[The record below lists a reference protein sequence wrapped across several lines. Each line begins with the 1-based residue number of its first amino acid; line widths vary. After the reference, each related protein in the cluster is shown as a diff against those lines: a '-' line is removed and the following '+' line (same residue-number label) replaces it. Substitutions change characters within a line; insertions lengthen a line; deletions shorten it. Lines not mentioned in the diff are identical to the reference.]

1 VKKVLIILI
10 ILIVLAGLGIGGYFI
25 YQKYFVDEKETT
37 TEEITEEVQKLSLDP
52 DKINTHLSKVVGTKG
67 VYWMRGGFDLTWGNV
82 ETKKGT
88 FDWSMIDENV
98 KQFSVEE
105 TYLVPI
111 VKPFANWDQEKCHAD
126 SKYDADYGS
135 EKGGKLKVGKPC
147 DMEAYASFL
156 EKAVERYDGDGQDD
170 MPGLTIPIKYWEIMN
185 EPSMQGGSTGGM
197 GEELKF
203 FVGTSDEYFEILK
216 TSYQAIKKVDP
227 ESKVLHGGIAGMQQ
241 SFVDFWDPIFKKGA
255 ANYFDITNI
264 HTISTDE
271 RRHDSYV
278 IKFKE
283 FLKKY
288 KINKPI
294 WVTELQYGSLAE
306 KPADLTSFETL
317 MVKNSVFTLAMGA
330 DKLFY
335 IENWLHWDNPFKEEP
350 KDKED
355 DKEDKIEKKSG
366 KDEKEKDTYLKE
378 AIKTSTH
385 KVYLN
390 LVDKINSF
398 NKIIAIKEDY
408 YENENEHDGA
418 TSTIGQ
424 YKFVSDKGNVY
435 VLWGKAN
442 LPSEIKGKIK
452 VTDIYGTSRTIN
464 ASELTLSEEPVF
476 VEIQ

>member
-1 VKKVLIILI
+1 MEKALKISII
-10 ILIVLAGLGIGGYFI
+10 IVVIAGLAVGGYFV
-25 YQKYFVDEKETT
+25 YQKYFTDEKEATT
-37 TEEITEEVQKLSLDP
+37 TETTEEVQKLSLDP
-52 DKINTHLSKVVGTKG
+52 DKINTHLSKIAGTKG

-98 KQFSVEE
+98 KQFSKEE

-126 SKYDADYGS
+126 SRYDADYGP

-147 DMEAYASFL
+147 DMKAYASFL
-156 EKAVERYDGDGQDD
+156 EKAVERYDGDGEDD

-227 ESKVLHGGIAGMQQ
+227 ESKVLPGGMAGMQ
-241 SFVDFWDPIFKKGA
+241 SDFTDFWTPIFDKGA
-255 ANYFDITNI
+255 SKYFDIANM
-264 HTISTDE
+264 HTINTDE

-288 KINKPI
+288 KVNKPI
-294 WVTELQYGSLAE
+294 WITELQYGELATE
-306 KPADLTSFETL
+306 PADLASFETL

-335 IENWLHWDNPFKEEP
+335 IENWLHWDNPFGEKPEEGP
-350 KDKED
+350 KDK
-355 DKEDKIEKKSG
+355 

-378 AIKTSTH
+378 ATKTSTH

-390 LVDKINSF
+390 LVAKINSF
-398 NKIIAIKEDY
+398 NKIVAIKEDY
-408 YENENEHDGA
+408 YENQNEHDGT

-424 YKFVSDKGNVY
+424 YKFVSDEGNVY
-435 VLWGKAN
+435 VLWGEAAV
-442 LPSEIKGKIK
+442 PTEIKGKIK
-452 VTDIYGTSRTIN
+452 VTDIYGDSEN
-464 ASELTLSEEPVF
+464 MDASKLDLSDTPVF
-476 VEIQ
+476 VEIL

>member
-1 VKKVLIILI
+1 MKKLLTILI
-10 ILIVLAGLGIGGYFI
+10 GFVILTGLGIGAYFI
-25 YQKYFVDEKETT
+25 YTNYFIKEEVT
-37 TEEITEEVQKLSLDP
+37 TEEATEVQKLSLDP
-52 DKINTHLSKVVGTKG
+52 DKINTHLSKVVGTKD
-67 VYWMRGGFDLTWGNV
+67 VYWMRGGFDLTWGND

-98 KQFSVEE
+98 KQFSEEE

-126 SKYDADYGS
+126 PKYDADYGS

-147 DMEAYASFL
+147 DMKAYASFL

-216 TSYQAIKKVDP
+216 TSYQTIKKADP
-227 ESKVLHGGIAGMQQ
+227 ESKVLPGGMAGMQQ

-255 ANYFDITNI
+255 ANYFDIVNM
-264 HTISTDE
+264 HTINTDE

-288 KINKPI
+288 KVNKPI
-294 WVTELQYGSLAE
+294 WITELQYGDLAE
-306 KPADLTSFETL
+306 KPEDLASFETL

-335 IENWLHWDNPFKEEP
+335 IENWLHWDRDFEEEP
-350 KDKED
+350 KGEKDKK
-355 DKEDKIEKKSG
+355 DK
-366 KDEKEKDTYLKE
+366 KDEKDEKAKDDYLKE
-378 AIKTSTH
+378 AVKTSTH

-398 NKIIAIKEDY
+398 NKIVAIKEDY

-435 VLWGKAN
+435 VLWGKAEV
-442 LPSEIKGKIK
+442 PSEIKGKIK
-452 VTDIYGTSRTIN
+452 VTDIYGVSKTIN
-464 ASELTLSEEPVF
+464 ASKLNLSDEPVF